1 MGKGVE
7 GPQRDAGGMLLGR
20 ARAQG
25 VRDLW
30 QATSQYNTEGRFSPC
45 YPHFPAPRGL

>member
-25 VRDLW
+25 EE
-30 QATSQYNTEGRFSPC
+30 SEGFMASHLAIQR
-45 YPHFPAPRGL
+45 